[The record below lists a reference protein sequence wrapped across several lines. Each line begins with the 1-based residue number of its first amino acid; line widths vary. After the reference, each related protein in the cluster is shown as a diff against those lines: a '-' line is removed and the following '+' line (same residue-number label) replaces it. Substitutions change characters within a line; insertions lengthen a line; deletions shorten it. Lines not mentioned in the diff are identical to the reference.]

1 MSKTIRF
8 MLRGTSTSADS
19 LFVFVVPLLLMAVN
33 LLLPGSFAQVYL
45 HSAYV
50 MFFLMLYV
58 LGSAFA
64 CSYPQIALTMGA
76 RRRDV
81 FVGIQVQVLVYVAE
95 CWLSLFVLDKF
106 TLAMGLEQGYGFGM
120 GHLTETPLLL
130 LPLLF
135 ALPAGYC
142 SGILMKKHRWL
153 GTALMILLMV
163 VSIVL
168 STLMLVVG
176 TDAGGLWGDLYWLLP
191 LILVLAIAAVEGG
204 LWLLLRRTTV

>member
-8 MLRGTSTSADS
+8 MLRGTSTSADP
-19 LFVFVVPLLLMAVN
+19 LFVFAVHLLLMALN
-33 LLLPGSFAQVYL
+33 LLLPGHFAQTYL

-50 MFFLMLYV
+50 MFFLILYV

-76 RRRDV
+76 RRRDIFAGV
-81 FVGIQVQVLVYVAE
+81 QVQVLVYVAE

-106 TLAMGLEQGYGFGM
+106 ALTMGLEQGYGWGM
-120 GHLTETPLLL
+120 GRLTESPIYL

-135 ALPAGYC
+135 SMPAGYF
-142 SGILMKKHRWL
+142 SGFLMKKHRWL
-153 GTALMILLMV
+153 GIALLILLMV

-168 STLMLVVG
+168 STLMMVVE
-176 TDAGGLWGDLYWLLP
+176 TDASGLWGDLYWLMP
-191 LILVLAIAAVEGG
+191 LIFVLAIAAAEAG
-204 LWLLLRRTTV
+204 LWLLLRRATV

>member
-8 MLRGTSTSADS
+8 MLRGTATAADP
-19 LFVFVVPLLLMAVN
+19 LFVFVAPLFLMAVN
-33 LLLPGSFAQVYL
+33 LLFPGNFAQVYL

-50 MFFLMLYV
+50 MFFLILYV
-58 LGSAFA
+58 MGTGFA

-81 FVGIQVQVLVYVAE
+81 FLGVQAQVLVYVAE

-106 TLAMGLEQGYGFGM
+106 ALAMGLEQDYGLGM

-168 STLMLVVG
+168 STLMLAVG
-176 TDAGGLWGDLYWLLP
+176 TDSSGLWGDLYWLLP
-191 LILVLAIAAVEGG
+191 LVLVLAIAAVEGG

>member
-8 MLRGTSTSADS
+8 MLRGTETAADS
-19 LFVFVVPLLLMAVN
+19 LLVFVVPLLLMALN
-33 LLLPGSFAQVYL
+33 LLLPGSFAQTYL
-45 HSAYV
+45 HNAYF
-50 MFFLMLYV
+50 MFFLALYI
-58 LGSAFA
+58 LGTGFA

-81 FVGIQVQVLVYVAE
+81 FVGIQVQVLLYVVE

-142 SGILMKKHRWL
+142 SGTLMKKHRWL

-176 TDAGGLWGDLYWLLP
+176 TDASGLWGDLYWLLP